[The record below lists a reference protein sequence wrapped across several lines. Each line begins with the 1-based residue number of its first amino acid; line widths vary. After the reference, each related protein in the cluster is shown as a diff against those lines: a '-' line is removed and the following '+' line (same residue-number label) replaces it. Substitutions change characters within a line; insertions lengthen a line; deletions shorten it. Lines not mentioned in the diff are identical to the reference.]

1 MEWPSGRQ
9 KLMVSS
15 ISNLGFRLLSDTDKH
30 ALTTTTMAMITRD
43 KIDPIEGSNGKRR
56 RRTEDAEDWSRSRR
70 QQWAAR
76 VSFNSFGGNLSILV
90 LHRSEVSVLSFL
102 VLSFEFEAF

>member
-1 MEWPSGRQ
+1 MELPSGPQ

-30 ALTTTTMAMITRD
+30 ALTTTMAMITRD

-70 QQWAAR
+70 QQWATG
-76 VSFNSFGGNLSILV
+76 VSFNNFEGICQFWFCTGV
-90 LHRSEVSVLSFL
+90 RSQFS
-102 VLSFEFEAF
+102 AF